1 MDNYIFAMEKSYDFM
16 VKEINEILNNTIYSV
31 NEKKRLFY
39 ACGSCLHWIL
49 DFAERIDISEKDREY
64 ISAFRFANNA
74 LKHDKDLF
82 NFTEETGGI
91 SFSIVFPL
99 VIPKKEI
106 RWKKLENNGKFESQY
121 NNYVKYLEKQPVIET
136 YKKIIDILLWYID
149 N

>member
-82 NFTEETGGI
+82 NFTEETGGV
-91 SFSIVFPL
+91 SFPIIFPL

-121 NNYVKYLEKQPVIET
+121 NNYVKNLEKQPVIET
-136 YKKIIDILLWYID
+136 YKKIIDILLGYIE

>member
-82 NFTEETGGI
+82 NFTEETGGV
-91 SFSIVFPL
+91 SFPIIFPL

-121 NNYVKYLEKQPVIET
+121 NNYVKNLEKQPVIET
-136 YKKIIDILLWYID
+136 YKKIIDILLGYID

>member
-91 SFSIVFPL
+91 SFPIVFSL